1 MTRVVTWPMLVALLG
16 LGVSLGLT
24 PSAPA
29 ADRMVIAEDFTGTW

>member
-1 MTRVVTWPMLVALLG
+1 MTRVLALPTLVALLG
-16 LGVSLGLT
+16 LGLSLGLT

>member
-1 MTRVVTWPMLVALLG
+1 MTRVLALPTLVVLLG
-16 LGVSLGLT
+16 LGVGLGFT